1 MKCEFCGDV
10 MEAQDYDFCDIC
22 PDCLEDSNY

>member
-1 MKCEFCGDV
+1 MNCEFCGQA

-22 PDCLEDSNY
+22 PDCLEESNY